1 MATADVRDVVLV
13 AGHDPHSYKGV
24 ENINRPF
31 VRPDDSP
38 IPRPT
43 APTLTKHG
51 AQRAGRPSRVSN
63 ERD

>member
-1 MATADVRDVVLV
+1 VVLV